1 MWLRDHGL
9 VDKASSSFHHVKDF
23 FKDVPVIGF
32 VEEET
37 GGNNFLQKIIRE
49 AKGNQ
54 TTFSKSK
61 LPARI

>member
-37 GGNNFLQKIIRE
+37 GGNNFLQ
-49 AKGNQ
+49 
-54 TTFSKSK
+54 
-61 LPARI
+61 